1 MEILWFFAFMCEE
14 EGFQYMEILNS
25 TCVECFLCSKN
36 CVLCMKIFLYIYNLK
51 LDDPK
56 IWGRKNI
63 HVDIYNYIYNIY
75 VWPWHQGHYNL
86 LGEAFP
92 DHPIENFKPPRWFDT
107 LYLVHD
113 FFFSGKKST
122 MLCIL
127 SICLLPP
134 PSQQNR
140 SSNRTGIIVCPVHRF
155 TSGV

>member
-1 MEILWFFAFMCEE
+1 MILCIHVWRRGVSIYGNIKFNMCWMLSVFKE
-14 EGFQYMEILNS
+14 
-25 TCVECFLCSKN
+25 LCS
-36 CVLCMKIFLYIYNLK
+36 LYEDFLYIYNLK

-92 DHPIENFKPPRWFDT
+92 DHPIENFKPPRCFDT

-113 FFFSGKKST
+113 FFFSRKKST

-127 SICLLPP
+127 SICLFCLLPP